1 MTMVTQDPA
10 DPTVNA
16 SFIDTRRVGDATVTA
31 VSEGELLWSP
41 RFPVSETERRQAM
54 PEADE
59 HGRVWLGLNVVIIR
73 AGEALIVVDPG
84 MDEPDSAWQ
93 RERPRAWPDWPVRRT
108 PGLATALLELTISPD
123 EVTHVAITH
132 PHVDHYPGVV
142 VERDGHFA
150 PRFPR
155 ARHFLGRA
163 DWEGNPRR
171 GEPGSDLDRLELID
185 RLGLLELVEGEREI
199 APGVTIVP
207 APGESPGHC
216 IVRLESAGEVCYIL
230 GDIIHHACEVEHPDW
245 SPPHADIG
253 ALRTARER
261 IFPTLAGEG
270 ALLVTAHEPFP
281 PWGRIVAAGDG
292 YRWQRS

>member
-1 MTMVTQDPA
+1 
-10 DPTVNA
+10 
-16 SFIDTRRVGDATVTA
+16 
-31 VSEGELLWSP
+31 
-41 RFPVSETERRQAM
+41 M

-59 HGRVWLGLNVVIIR
+59 DGRVWLGLNVIIIR
-73 AGEALIVVDPG
+73 VGEALIVVDPG
-84 MDEPDSAWQ
+84 MDDPDSVWQ
-93 RERPRAWPDWPVRRT
+93 RERPRAWPDWPVTRT
-108 PGLATALLELTISPD
+108 PGLAAALVELAISPED
-123 EVTHVAITH
+123 VTHVAITH
-132 PHVDHYPGVV
+132 PHIDHYPGVV
-142 VERDGHFA
+142 VERGGDFA

-163 DWEGNPRR
+163 DWEGNSRR
-171 GEPGSDLDRLELID
+171 GEPGSDLDRLELIE
-185 RLGLLELVEGEREI
+185 RLGVLELVEGEREI
-199 APGVTIVP
+199 VPGVTIVS

-216 IVRLESAGEVCYIL
+216 IVRLESAGEVCYVL

-253 ALRTARER
+253 ALRTARGR
-261 IFPTLAGEG
+261 IFPTLAREG

>member
-292 YRWQRS
+292 YRWQRR

>member
-16 SFIDTRRVGDATVTA
+16 SFIDTRRVGDTTVTA

-73 AGEALIVVDPG
+73 AGDALIVVDPG
-84 MDEPDSAWQ
+84 MDDPDSAWQ

-281 PWGRIVAAGDG
+281 PWGRIVAAGNG